1 MSIQPLSFS
10 IVDVFAERKYEGN
23 QLAVFRHAAHL
34 STEEML
40 AITREMNFSETTFIL
55 SEEPVNGG
63 YDVRIFT
70 PKEEVSFAGHP
81 TLGTAYIIQKDIIGH
96 SVQQIV
102 LNLKIGQIPVTF
114 DEKNP
119 GMAWMQQKPPIFG
132 EIIDL
137 DTIAAVLGI
146 PASSMDSRY
155 PIQEVSTGLP
165 ALIVPL
171 KSLKDVQRCKINRDL
186 YFHLIEQLSAKM
198 ILVFCPETYQA
209 GNSLNARVFGDY
221 FGAPEDPATGS
232 ANGDLAGYL
241 IKYRYYGNESIDIS
255 VEQGFEIMRPS
266 ILYHRASQM
275 DDLISIQIGG
285 KTIYTA
291 KGEWV

>member
-70 PKEEVSFAGHP
+70 PKEEVPFAGHP

-96 SVQQIV
+96 PVQQIV

-146 PASSMDSRY
+146 PASSIDSRY

-171 KSLKDVQRCKINRDL
+171 KSLKDVQRCNVNRDL

-209 GNSLNARVFGDY
+209 ANSLNARVFGDY

-241 IKYRYYGNESIDIS
+241 IKYRYFGNESIDIS

-266 ILYHRASQM
+266 ILYHRVSQK